1 MEDFL
6 AIPAADRWHEF
17 VDGKIVQR
25 AMPVSEHGRAQG
37 RLYAMLDTYD
47 GPADPEG
54 KDRRRGGWWFVIDT
68 EVDFP
73 QMGRR
78 FRPDL
83 TGWRCDR
90 MPNPPRGVPTLR
102 PDWVCEII
110 SPEKRRY
117 DVVEKR
123 LYYAEAA
130 IPFYWLLDYERAT
143 LTALQLDGDRYVQL
157 GEAGLQDAPRFA
169 PFDLIDIPIAR
180 LFPR

>member
-1 MEDFL
+1 
-6 AIPAADRWHEF
+6 
-17 VDGKIVQR
+17 
-25 AMPVSEHGRAQG
+25 
-37 RLYAMLDTYD
+37 
-47 GPADPEG
+47 
-54 KDRRRGGWWFVIDT
+54 
-68 EVDFP
+68 
-73 QMGRR
+73 MGRR

-90 MPNPPRGVPTLR
+90 MPNPPRAFPLSAPTGSA
-102 PDWVCEII
+102 EII

-130 IPFYWLLDYERAT
+130 ILLLAPRLRARYPHGPAARWRSVRPARRGRPAGRAT
-143 LTALQLDGDRYVQL
+143 LR
-157 GEAGLQDAPRFA
+157 